1 MNKREQNIFEKVQT
15 TIKENLFGEG
25 TKKKPVR
32 VQFDK
37 GTENPFV
44 AEFSERGF
52 LIDGTRLSFE
62 TIEDAL
68 SKEYTLTLGN
78 GTGRLLDAVKMQKIL
93 KYKDVAKPKVAPEVQ
108 KQAPNAENI

>member
-1 MNKREQNIFEKVQT
+1 MKSQEKNIFEKVKN
-15 TIKENLFGEG
+15 TIQENLFGES

-37 GTENPFV
+37 MSDDPFV

-62 TIEDAL
+62 SIEDAL
-68 SKEYTLTLGN
+68 SKEYIITLKN
-78 GTGRLLDAVKMQKIL
+78 GSGRILDAVKMQKIL
-93 KYKDVAKPKVAPEVQ
+93 KYKDVAKPKEI
-108 KQAPNAENI
+108 PNDPI